1 MVDNPL
7 MQEQIHKRFSKLRPL
22 EQQLLKVI
30 VQQSNTQNQLPVFWL
45 DLSFTTLHQLMGS
58 HCPEILAQQQI
69 VKSLEAL
76 LFARGYFHATDHA
89 SLEYQFIGGYKIN
102 VNFSIRVYLN
112 LLIHPYLIHLI
123 K

>member
-1 MVDNPL
+1 
-7 MQEQIHKRFSKLRPL
+7 MQAQIHKRFSKLRPF

-30 VQQSNTQNQLPVFWL
+30 TQQASTQNQLTVFWV
-45 DLSFTTLHQLMGS
+45 DLSFTTVHQLMGS
-58 HCPEILAQQQI
+58 HYPQALAEQQI

-102 VNFSIRVYLN
+102 PDVSIRVYLN
-112 LLIHPYLIHLI
+112 LLIQPYLMQL
-123 K
+123 

>member
-1 MVDNPL
+1 MLENPL
-7 MQEQIHKRFSKLRPL
+7 MQAQIHKRFSKLRPF

-30 VQQSNTQNQLPVFWL
+30 IQQAHTQNQPTVFWV

-58 HCPEILAQQQI
+58 HYPQALAEQQI

-89 SLEYQFIGGYKIN
+89 SLEYQFIGGYKIYP
-102 VNFSIRVYLN
+102 NFSIRVYLN
-112 LLIHPYLIHLI
+112 LLIQPYLMQL
-123 K
+123 